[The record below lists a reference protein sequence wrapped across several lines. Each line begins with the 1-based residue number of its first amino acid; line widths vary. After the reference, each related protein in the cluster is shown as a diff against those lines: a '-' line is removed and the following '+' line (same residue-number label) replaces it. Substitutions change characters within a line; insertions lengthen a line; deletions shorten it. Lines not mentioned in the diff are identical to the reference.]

1 MNEDLKNDLQI
12 TLAKAKAVAE
22 AYSILFVDSAKLDD
36 RVLALCASP
45 DTQCNLFAV
54 LEDLIFNSCEMADKM
69 N

>member
-22 AYSILFVDSAKLDD
+22 AYGIQFVESARLSD
-36 RVLALCASP
+36 RVTAVCASP
-45 DTQCNLFAV
+45 EMQCNLFYV
-54 LEDLIFNSCEMADKM
+54 LEDLICDACEMADKM